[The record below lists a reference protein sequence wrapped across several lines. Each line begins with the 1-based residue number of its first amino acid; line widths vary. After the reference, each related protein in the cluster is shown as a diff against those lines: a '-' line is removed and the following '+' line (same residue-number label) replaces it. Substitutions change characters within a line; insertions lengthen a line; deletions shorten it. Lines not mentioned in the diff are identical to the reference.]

1 MANELQ
7 TKTSSPVTAL
17 TAMLNAETV
26 KKQFANAIG
35 KNADSFAASLIEL
48 TTSDA
53 NLQKCKPAALVTEAL
68 RAATLHLP
76 LNKSLGYAYLV
87 PFSNSVKNP
96 DGSWGKVMT
105 PTMIIGY
112 KGLIQLALR
121 TGQYKTINADV
132 VYKGEL
138 RKVDKLSG
146 TISFDGE
153 RESDEVEG
161 YFCYF
166 ELLNG
171 FAKTL
176 YMSVGEMA
184 AYAKKFSKGL
194 GKDVTIDD
202 LKALAGKVS
211 SKQAVGWMGNFD
223 EMALKTVTRRLIGK
237 YGYLSIEMQNAISGD
252 IQNDSMGQRNDII
265 ADNANT
271 KVINFDIVKFEKVD
285 EQTGAIDEVEMT
297 GAPSPNKPPRREVNE
312 VQDMPEF
319 TREY

>member
-1 MANELQ
+1 MSNEIA
-7 TKTSSPVTAL
+7 TKSASPVAAL
-17 TAMLNAETV
+17 TAMLNGESV

-35 KNADSFAASLIEL
+35 KNADTFSASLVEL

-53 NLQKCKPAALVTEAL
+53 NLQKCKPGALVTEAL

-76 LNKSLGYAYLV
+76 LNKSLGYAYIV
-87 PFSNSVKNP
+87 AFNNSVKNA
-96 DGSWGKVMT
+96 DGSWSKVMT
-105 PTMIIGY
+105 PTMVIGY

-121 TGQYKTINADV
+121 TGQYRTINADV

-146 TISFDGE
+146 MISFDGE
-153 RESDEVEG
+153 RESDEVVG

-176 YMSVGEMA
+176 YMTVDEVA
-184 AYAKKFSKGL
+184 AYAKKYSKGIPSATTV
-194 GKDVTIDD
+194 DQ

-211 SKQAVGWMGNFD
+211 NTKAVGWQGNFD

-237 YGYLSIEMQNAISGD
+237 YGYLSIEMQGAITRD
-252 IQNDSMGQRNDII
+252 VETDSMTDRNDII
-265 ADNANT
+265 AGNANT
-271 KVINFDIVKFEKVD
+271 KNINLDEQSYEVADKTTGEVAERQDAVD
-285 EQTGAIDEVEMT
+285 EPQSTLE
-297 GAPSPNKPPRREVNE
+297 PN
-312 VQDMPEF
+312 F
-319 TREY
+319 